1 MAKVGKKY
9 AEAAKKIDR
18 TQTYSIEE
26 AVKLAKETN
35 CAKFD
40 ASVEVSFRLNVD
52 PRHAD
57 QQIRGA
63 MVLPHGTGRV
73 QRVCVITQGPKEEE
87 AKNAGADHVG
97 GKELLEKIAKG
108 WFEFDIIVATPNMMG
123 ELGKLGRV
131 LGPKGLM
138 PNPKTGTVTMDV
150 AKAVEDI
157 KKGKVEYRVDKE
169 GNINLMIGKVSFEDT
184 QLIENF
190 KAIYGAIAKA
200 RPTAV
205 KGIYMKN
212 VVVSTTMGPGV
223 RITSDK

>member
-9 AEAAKKIDR
+9 AEAAKKVDR
-18 TQTYSIEE
+18 TKTYSVEE
-26 AVKLAKETN
+26 AIKLAKETN
-35 CAKFD
+35 YAKFD

-63 MVLPHGTGRV
+63 MVLPHGTGRT
-73 QRVCVITQGPKEEE
+73 QRVCVIAQGVQEQE
-87 AKNAGADHVG
+87 AKDAGADYVG
-97 GKELLEKIAKG
+97 GKELLDQIAKG
-108 WFEFDIIVATPNMMG
+108 WFEFDVIVATPNMMG
-123 ELGKLGRV
+123 ELGKLGRI

-169 GNINLMIGKVSFEDT
+169 GNVNLMIGKISFEDS
-184 QLIENF
+184 QLVDNF
-190 KAIYGAIAKA
+190 NAIYNRIAKA
-200 RPTAV
+200 RPAAV
-205 KGIYMKN
+205 KGVYMKN
-212 VVVSTTMGPGV
+212 VVVSTTMGPGIKV
-223 RITSDK
+223 SKD

>member
-18 TQTYSIEE
+18 TKAYSIDE
-26 AVKLAKETN
+26 AIALAKETN
-35 CAKFD
+35 VAKFD

-63 MVLPHGTGRV
+63 MVLPHGTGRT
-73 QRVCVITQGPKEEE
+73 QRVCVITQGPKEQE
-87 AKNAGADHVG
+87 AKDAGADYVG
-97 GKELLEKIAKG
+97 GKELLDQIAKG
-108 WFEFDIIVATPNMMG
+108 WFEFDVIVATPNMMG

-150 AKAVEDI
+150 AKAIEDI

-169 GNINLMIGKVSFEDT
+169 GNINLMIGKVSFTNE

-190 KAIYGAIAKA
+190 KAIYNTIAKA
-200 RPTAV
+200 RPAAV

-223 RITSDK
+223 KVANDK